1 MHRYSKIYNFWWWG
15 DGSAGKV
22 LTALVSGPKLNS
34 QKPCIVCGTY
44 CNSSTGE
51 TLETHWPDS
60 LVQLVNSRPVRD
72 LVTKNKGGGA

>member
-1 MHRYSKIYNFWWWG
+1 M
-15 DGSAGKV
+15 
-22 LTALVSGPKLNS
+22 ALLVKCLLHWY

-44 CNSSTGE
+44 YNSSTGE
-51 TLETHWPDS
+51 TLEVHWPDS